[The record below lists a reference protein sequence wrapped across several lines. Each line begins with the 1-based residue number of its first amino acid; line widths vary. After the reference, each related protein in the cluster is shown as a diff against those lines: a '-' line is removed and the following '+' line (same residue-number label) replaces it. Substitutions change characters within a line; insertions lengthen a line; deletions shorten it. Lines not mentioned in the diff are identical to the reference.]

1 VLAKLCQM
9 ISSPNNSNHLVNVES
24 QVKILK
30 LLNDDIVQ
38 ISLSVRECLSCI
50 LCCTSTSWD
59 DRQLNLAMTFPDP
72 LLKIQGIFLV
82 AENE

>member
-1 VLAKLCQM
+1 M
-9 ISSPNNSNHLVNVES
+9 ISPPNNCNHLVSVES

-30 LLNDDIVQ
+30 LLIDNIVQ
-38 ISLSVRECLSCI
+38 ISQSVRECLSYI
-50 LCCTSTSWD
+50 LCYTSTSWD

-82 AENE
+82 AEND